1 MTNFSFPRLHFFVFS
16 RFCYDTFHTTD
27 HTYIDG
33 WDGVDG
39 WMGKEW
45 EGFVGFRDF
54 DLTLVAGGMDDRYI
68 RWVGMIYN
76 NIIISWR

>member
-1 MTNFSFPRLHFFVFS
+1 
-16 RFCYDTFHTTD
+16 
-27 HTYIDG
+27 
-33 WDGVDG
+33 
-39 WMGKEW
+39 MGKEW